1 MTAYSASKLIQC
13 IDRDRLVTL
22 LRDLVAIPSVNPF
35 DQPVSEEA
43 RELEIANFY
52 EEKMQEIGMLT
63 SRRDVVEGRP
73 NVFGRIKGKGDG
85 PCIMMAGHLD
95 TVGVVD
101 YDNPFDPKI
110 KNDRVY
116 GRGSCD
122 MKAGLAVFLEVA
134 GILSREGIEL
144 EGDLLIAGIADEEH
158 QMIGSREIRANGPIP
173 DFAIVGEPTELEVS
187 RAHKGQLCMH
197 IHTHGKACHSSI
209 PENGVNAIQHMSKI
223 LEALGDY
230 NEELRARPAHPT
242 FGHGSFSPGVIK
254 GGDIASSVP
263 DSCTLEVDR
272 RLLSGESVQQV
283 VSEYRKRVD
292 PLAAKIDNFHY
303 EISEPTLYAEPL
315 DTSADSPIVQ
325 KITAAYLDTLQVAS
339 KLPVFTGS
347 TDAPNLMAPAV
358 ICGPGSV
365 KQAHT
370 LDEYV
375 EIPQLTQAAAIYLR
389 TILAMQHSG

>member
-1 MTAYSASKLIQC
+1 MPAYPVSQLLDC
-13 IDRDRLVTL
+13 IDRQRLVTIL
-22 LRDLVAIPSVNPF
+22 QELIAIPSVNPF
-35 DQPVSEEA
+35 DEPASEDA
-43 RELEIANFY
+43 RELEVADFY

-73 NVFGRIKGKGDG
+73 NVFGRIKGKGNG

-95 TVGVVD
+95 TVGVVG
-101 YDNPFDPKI
+101 YDNPFDPVVKTE
-110 KNDRVY
+110 RVY

-134 GILSREGIEL
+134 GIISREGIEL

-158 QMIGSREIRANGPIP
+158 QMIGSREIRVNGPIP

-209 PENGVNAIQHMSKI
+209 PENGVNAIQHMSKV
-223 LEALGDY
+223 LEALDDY
-230 NEELRARPAHPT
+230 NAELRSRPAHPT
-242 FGHGSFSPGVIK
+242 FGHGSFSPGVIR
-254 GGDIASSVP
+254 GGEIASSVP
-263 DSCTLEVDR
+263 DSCSLEIDR
-272 RLLSGESVQQV
+272 RLLSGESVEQV

-292 PLAAKIDNFHY
+292 PLSAQIAGFRYD
-303 EISEPTLYAEPL
+303 ISEPTLHAEPL

-325 KITAAYLDTLQVAS
+325 KITSAYFDTLNVAS
-339 KLPVFTGS
+339 ELPVFTGS
-347 TDAPNLMAPAV
+347 TDAPNLLAPAV

-389 TILAMQHSG
+389 TILAMQQSG